1 MNQKH
6 INTTYLIEYHPSND
20 TERNLHILNIFMCF
34 VFVYVSTNVDH
45 EFLINEYFSLVQVVL
60 VSFTFRLG
68 VTQCFWFL
76 TLIVYT
82 FTLSVDFLIY
92 VMQQLHYVTNL
103 VKQRSLPRQ
112 LRNSG

>member
-6 INTTYLIEYHPSND
+6 INTTYLIEYHPFND

-34 VFVYVSTNVDH
+34 VFVYVSTNVNH
-45 EFLINEYFSLVQVVL
+45 EFLIDEYFSLVQVVL

-68 VTQCFWFL
+68 VTVQLVFNLDSTYVHVKCWFFHL
-76 TLIVYT
+76 CYATAALCRE
-82 FTLSVDFLIY
+82 F
-92 VMQQLHYVTNL
+92 